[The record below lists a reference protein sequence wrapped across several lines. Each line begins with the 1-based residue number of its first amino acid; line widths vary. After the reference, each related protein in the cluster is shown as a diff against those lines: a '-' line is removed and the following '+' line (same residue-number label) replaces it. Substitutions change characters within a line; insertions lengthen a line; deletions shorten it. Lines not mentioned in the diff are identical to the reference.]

1 MKSDNHMFKENIM
14 DEKAELLE
22 KAKQL
27 TQTIKNQEANK
38 VNSDRVIAETKKE
51 LGELASKMKAI
62 ELISKVY
69 QADETPKVQETEVKL
84 PDEVQEESVGLEGK

>member
-1 MKSDNHMFKENIM
+1 MK
-14 DEKAELLE
+14 
-22 KAKQL
+22 
-27 TQTIKNQEANK
+27 IK
-38 VNSDRVIAETKKE
+38 